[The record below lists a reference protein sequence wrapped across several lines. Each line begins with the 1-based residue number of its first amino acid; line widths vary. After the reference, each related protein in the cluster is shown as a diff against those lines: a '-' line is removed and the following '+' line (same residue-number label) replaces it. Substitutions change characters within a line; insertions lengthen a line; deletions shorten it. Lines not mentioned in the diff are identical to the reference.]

1 MTKPIKERLEMVEK
15 EESEISIVRQCDLV
29 AVCRSTLY
37 YKPVGQ
43 ESGLN
48 LEIMQELDKQYM
60 ITPFYGK
67 RRMTTHLNMSGYNIN
82 IKRTSRLMHLMG
94 LKALYPKPNTSMP
107 DKEHEKHPY
116 LLKYLD
122 ITHSN
127 HVWATDITYIPM
139 KKGFMYL
146 MAIIDL
152 YSRKVLHWSVSNTM
166 EAEWCTE
173 VLNQTISMYGTPE
186 IFNTDQGS
194 QFTSNIFT
202 KTLND
207 NEIKISMDGKGRA
220 TDNIFVE
227 RLWRSVKYEDMY
239 LKSYS
244 NGIDLQRGLI
254 DYFDFYNYSRPHSGL
269 SKMTPAEVF
278 EKQPNYQHLS
288 YFINKEK
295 RTKKEKEGLLQQ

>member
-1 MTKPIKERLEMVEK
+1 MTKPLKERLKMVEK
-15 EESEISIVRQCDLV
+15 EESETSIVRQCDLV
-29 AVCRSTLY
+29 GVCRSTLY
-37 YKPVGQ
+37 YKPTGQ
-43 ESGLN
+43 ESDLN
-48 LEIMQELDKQYM
+48 LELMQELDKQYM
-60 ITPFYGK
+60 KTPFYGK
-67 RRMTTHLNMSGYNIN
+67 RRMTTHLNMSGYSIN
-82 IKRTSRLMHLMG
+82 IKRTSRLMNLMG
-94 LKALYPKPNTSMP
+94 LKALYPKPNTSLP
-107 DKEHEKHPY
+107 DKEHEKYPY
-116 LLKYLD
+116 LLKDLD

-127 HVWATDITYIPM
+127 HVWATDITYVPM

-166 EAEWCTE
+166 EAEWCAE

-202 KTLND
+202 KTLKD

-220 TDNIFVE
+220 TYNIFVE
-227 RLWRSVKYEDMY
+227 RLWRSVKYEDIY

-244 NGIDLQRGLI
+244 NGLDLQKGLI
-254 DYFDFYNYSRPHSGL
+254 DYFDFYNYSRPHSSL
-269 SKMTPAEVF
+269 SNMTPAEVF
-278 EKQPNYQHLS
+278 EKQPDYQQLS

>member
-1 MTKPIKERLEMVEK
+1 MTKPMKERLEMVEK
-15 EESEISIVRQCDLV
+15 QESDISIVRQCDMV
-29 AVCRSTLY
+29 GVCRSTLY
-37 YKPVGQ
+37 YKPISQ
-43 ESGLN
+43 ESDLN
-48 LEIMQELDKQYM
+48 LQIMQELDKQYM
-60 ITPFYGK
+60 KTPFYGK
-67 RRMTTHLNMSGYNIN
+67 RRMTTHLNMSGYNVN
-82 IKRTSRLMHLMG
+82 IKRTSRLMNLMG
-94 LKALYPKPNTSMP
+94 LKALYPKPNTSIP
-107 DKEHEKHPY
+107 DKEHEKYPY
-116 LLKYLD
+116 LLKDLD

-127 HVWATDITYIPM
+127 HVWATDITYVPM

-146 MAIIDL
+146 MAIVDL

-166 EAEWCTE
+166 EAEWCAE

-202 KTLND
+202 KTLKD

-227 RLWRSVKYEDMY
+227 RLWRSVKYEDIY

-244 NGIDLQRGLI
+244 NGLDLQKGLI
-254 DYFDFYNYSRPHSGL
+254 DYFDYYNYSRPHSGL
-269 SKMTPAEVF
+269 SNMTPANVY
-278 EKQPNYQHLS
+278 EKQPNYQQLS

>member
-1 MTKPIKERLEMVEK
+1 MTKPLKERLKMVEK
-15 EESEISIVRQCDLV
+15 EESETSIVRQCDLV
-29 AVCRSTLY
+29 GVCRSTLY
-37 YKPVGQ
+37 YKPTGQ
-43 ESGLN
+43 ESDLN

-60 ITPFYGK
+60 KTPFYGK
-67 RRMTTHLNMSGYNIN
+67 RRMTTHLNTSGYIVN
-82 IKRTSRLMHLMG
+82 IKRTSRLMQLMG
-94 LKALYPKPNTSMP
+94 LKALYPKPNTSLP
-107 DKEHEKHPY
+107 DKEHEKYPY
-116 LLKYLD
+116 LLKDLD

-127 HVWATDITYIPM
+127 HVWATDITYVPM
-139 KKGFMYL
+139 RKGFMYL

-166 EAEWCTE
+166 EAEWCAE

-202 KTLND
+202 KTLKD

-227 RLWRSVKYEDMY
+227 RLWRSVKYEDIY

-244 NGIDLQRGLI
+244 NGLDLQKGLI
-254 DYFDFYNYSRPHSGL
+254 DYFDFYNYSRPHSSL
-269 SKMTPAEVF
+269 SNMTPAEVF
-278 EKQPNYQHLS
+278 EKQPNYQQLS

>member
-1 MTKPIKERLEMVEK
+1 MTKPLKERLKMVEK
-15 EESEISIVRQCDLV
+15 EERETSIVRQCDLV
-29 AVCRSTLY
+29 GVCRSTLY
-37 YKPVGQ
+37 YKPTGQ
-43 ESGLN
+43 ESDLN

-60 ITPFYGK
+60 KTPFYGK
-67 RRMTTHLNMSGYNIN
+67 RRMTTHLNMFGYSIN

-94 LKALYPKPNTSMP
+94 LKALYPKPNTSLP
-107 DKEHEKHPY
+107 DKEHEKYPY
-116 LLKYLD
+116 LLKDLN

-127 HVWATDITYIPM
+127 HVWATDITYVPM

-166 EAEWCTE
+166 EAEWCAE

-202 KTLND
+202 KTLKD

-227 RLWRSVKYEDMY
+227 RLWRSVKYEDIY

-244 NGIDLQRGLI
+244 NGLDLQKGLI
-254 DYFDFYNYSRPHSGL
+254 DYFDFYNYSRPHSSL
-269 SKMTPAEVF
+269 SNMTPAEVF
-278 EKQPNYQHLS
+278 EKQPNYQQLS

>member
-1 MTKPIKERLEMVEK
+1 
-15 EESEISIVRQCDLV
+15 
-29 AVCRSTLY
+29 
-37 YKPVGQ
+37 
-43 ESGLN
+43 
-48 LEIMQELDKQYM
+48 
-60 ITPFYGK
+60 
-67 RRMTTHLNMSGYNIN
+67 
-82 IKRTSRLMHLMG
+82 
-94 LKALYPKPNTSMP
+94 
-107 DKEHEKHPY
+107 
-116 LLKYLD
+116 
-122 ITHSN
+122 
-127 HVWATDITYIPM
+127 
-139 KKGFMYL
+139 MYL

-166 EAEWCTE
+166 EAEWCAE

-202 KTLND
+202 KTLKD

-227 RLWRSVKYEDMY
+227 RLWRSVKYEDIY

-244 NGIDLQRGLI
+244 NGLDLQKGLI
-254 DYFDFYNYSRPHSGL
+254 DYFDFYNYSRPHSSL
-269 SKMTPAEVF
+269 SNMTPAEVF
-278 EKQPNYQHLS
+278 EKQPNYQQLS